1 VRAPGHRSS
10 LVVALAVGASLF
22 AACGGG
28 SDDAASTPV
37 APSTPS
43 SSRPA
48 GTATPSTSDSS
59 CPPARGAPAGPSA
72 EAQVIQ
78 EGEGSAPRIEAAV
91 YPAPEGGGE
100 PWSQWGQGVVLPDG
114 RFLSTAGDHRG
125 ADGNAYL
132 FVYDPETR
140 RITRVADVLSQVEHE
155 EGAWGYG
162 KIHAQLV
169 ASGCDVYLATYW
181 GSRRGLEFSP
191 SYDGD
196 LLFRVDPSTLELEP
210 LGTPVPRH
218 GVPSLAGSTAAGLLY
233 GEAVDPLVS
242 ERRDTGSF
250 FAYDVEAG
258 RVTFES
264 DNPDH
269 IGFRNIA
276 VGPDG
281 TAYLAGEGGV
291 LLAYEPGSDELRP
304 LPDPLPGGGWL
315 RASTAPG
322 PDGTVYGV
330 TQDPDRLF
338 ALHRDGRITD
348 LGEARGYT
356 ASLALS
362 PDGSRFFYVPGAH
375 GDAYEQGTPLIAVD
389 TETGDQTV
397 VAELNPPAERE
408 LGLRLG
414 GTYDVAVDPSGDRVY
429 VGLNAAEPSAEDA
442 FGEVVLAVVHL

>member
-1 VRAPGHRSS
+1 MRTPGHRWSP
-10 LVVALAVGASLF
+10 LLALAVGVSVL

-28 SDDAASTPV
+28 SDDAAAPASSAPPASTR
-37 APSTPS
+37 PS
-43 SSRPA
+43 SSAPA
-48 GTATPSTSDSS
+48 STRDPST
-59 CPPARGAPAGPSA
+59 CPAARGTPAGPSA
-72 EAQVIQ
+72 TAQEIQ
-78 EGEGSAPRIEAAV
+78 PGAGDRPAIEAVV
-91 YPAPEGGGE
+91 YPAPDGGGE

-140 RITRVADVLSQVEHE
+140 RITRVADVLSQVDHRA
-155 EGAWGYG
+155 GAWGYG

-169 ASGCDVYLATYW
+169 AAGCDVYLSTYW

-191 SYDGD
+191 TYDGD
-196 LLFRVDPSTLELEP
+196 LLFRVDPSTLELES

-218 GVPSLAGSTAAGLLY
+218 GIPSLAGSAARGLLY
-233 GEAVDPLVS
+233 GEAVDPLQS

-250 FAYDVEAG
+250 FAYDTDAG
-258 RVTFES
+258 RVSFES
-264 DNPDH
+264 DDADH
-269 IGFRNIA
+269 IGFRNIL

-281 TAYLAGEGGV
+281 TAYLAAEGGR
-291 LLAYEPGSDELRP
+291 LLAYEPGSDALRA

-315 RASTAPG
+315 RASTAPA

-338 ALHRDGRITD
+338 ALHPDGRITD

-356 ASLALS
+356 ASLALA

-397 VAELNPPAERE
+397 VAQLNPPAEQE

-414 GTYDVAVDPSGDRVY
+414 GSYDVVVDPSGDRVY
-429 VGLNAAEPSAEDA
+429 VGLNAADPEAEDA
-442 FGEVVLAVVHL
+442 FGQVVLAIVHL

>member
-1 VRAPGHRSS
+1 VRAPGHWSP
-10 LVVALAVGASLF
+10 VVAVVVGVSLL

-28 SDDAASTPV
+28 SDDAVSAP
-37 APSTPS
+37 APSPS
-43 SSRPA
+43 TSSRPA
-48 GTATPSTSDSS
+48 GTSAPATSRVDSS
-59 CPPARGAPAGPSA
+59 CPPARSVPDGPSA
-72 EAQVIQ
+72 TAQVIQ
-78 EGEGSAPRIEAAV
+78 EGSGDRPEIEAAV
-91 YPAPEGGGE
+91 YPAPAGGGE
-100 PWSQWGQGVVLPDG
+100 PWSQWGQGVVLSDG

-140 RITRVADVLSQVEHE
+140 EITRVADVLSQVEHE
-155 EGAWGYG
+155 DGAWGYG

-169 ASGCDVYLATYW
+169 AAGCDVYLSTYW
-181 GSRRGLEFSP
+181 GSRRGLEFS
-191 SYDGD
+191 STYDGD
-196 LLFRVDPSTLELEP
+196 LLFRVDPSTLELES
-210 LGTPVPRH
+210 LGTPLPRH
-218 GVPSLAGSTAAGLLY
+218 GIPSLAGSVDDGLLY

-250 FAYDVEAG
+250 FAYDVEDD
-258 RVTFES
+258 RVAFES
-264 DNPDH
+264 DDPDH
-269 IGFRNIA
+269 IGFRNIL

-281 TAYLAGEGGV
+281 TAYVAAEGGR
-291 LLAYEPGSDELRP
+291 LLAYEPGSDALRS
-304 LPDPLPGGGWL
+304 LPDTLPGGGWL

-330 TQDPDRLF
+330 TQNPDRLF
-338 ALHRDGRITD
+338 ALHRDGSITD

-356 ASLALS
+356 ASLALA

-429 VGLNAAEPSAEDA
+429 VGLNAADPGAKDA
-442 FGEVVLAVVHL
+442 FGQVVLAVVHL

>member
-1 VRAPGHRSS
+1 MRAPGHRSS

-28 SDDAASTPV
+28 SDDAASTP
-37 APSTPS
+37 APSSTPS

-48 GTATPSTSDSS
+48 GTATPPTSRGDSS
-59 CPPARGAPAGPSA
+59 CPPARGAPDGPSA
-72 EAQVIQ
+72 AAQVIQ
-78 EGEGSAPRIEAAV
+78 EGEGDTPRIEAAV

-218 GVPSLAGSTAAGLLY
+218 GIPSLAGSPPPACSTARPSTRSSPNVATPDRSSPTTSRPAASRSNPTTPTTSASATSPSGPTAPRTSRARAGFSSRTSRAATSC
-233 GEAVDPLVS
+233 GPC
-242 ERRDTGSF
+242 RTRC
-250 FAYDVEAG
+250 
-258 RVTFES
+258 RVTGGS
-264 DNPDH
+264 GRRP
-269 IGFRNIA
+269 RP
-276 VGPDG
+276 VPTGP
-281 TAYLAGEGGV
+281 
-291 LLAYEPGSDELRP
+291 
-304 LPDPLPGGGWL
+304 
-315 RASTAPG
+315 STA
-322 PDGTVYGV
+322 
-330 TQDPDRLF
+330 
-338 ALHRDGRITD
+338 
-348 LGEARGYT
+348 
-356 ASLALS
+356 
-362 PDGSRFFYVPGAH
+362 
-375 GDAYEQGTPLIAVD
+375 
-389 TETGDQTV
+389 
-397 VAELNPPAERE
+397 
-408 LGLRLG
+408 
-414 GTYDVAVDPSGDRVY
+414 
-429 VGLNAAEPSAEDA
+429 
-442 FGEVVLAVVHL
+442 